1 MIIKDGIWLWEIL
14 FTGGNMKRYIYGGVI
29 ILAIIGFL
37 GYGVWDGTRKA
48 NQREQRIR
56 SGELI
61 RIDGIMYSVQKKTL
75 INGKCY
81 YIYSGSRQTF
91 TIPCEEK
98 E

>member
-1 MIIKDGIWLWEIL
+1 
-14 FTGGNMKRYIYGGVI
+14 MKRYIYGSVI
-29 ILAIIGFL
+29 ILAIIGFFIFVVYSL
-37 GYGVWDGTRKA
+37 SA
-48 NQREQRIR
+48 IPIEREQRIR

-91 TIPCEEK
+91 SIPCEE
-98 E
+98 